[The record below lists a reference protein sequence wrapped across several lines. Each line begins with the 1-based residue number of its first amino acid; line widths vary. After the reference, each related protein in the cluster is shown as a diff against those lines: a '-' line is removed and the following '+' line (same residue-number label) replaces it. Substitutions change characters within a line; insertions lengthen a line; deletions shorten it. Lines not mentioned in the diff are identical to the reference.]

1 MDVYRNQIS
10 GYFTQVP
17 LWPFVLLA
25 MIMTCAGI
33 YQLYIR
39 KQRFIDAD
47 NFRLS
52 IHSILS
58 GLYPEPA
65 NWPKD
70 IDVYLRDRL
79 PAMQEVVEDFR
90 HDIPQERI
98 PAYNKDWHSYCQ
110 FCDEITDD
118 KCVAAELNPS
128 DVPDPKQ
135 VFHTLVSNILRHEA
149 MK

>member
-1 MDVYRNQIS
+1 MDEFLNQIS
-10 GYFTQVP
+10 GYFTKVP
-17 LWPFVLLA
+17 IWPLVLLA
-25 MIMTCAGI
+25 AVITCAGI
-33 YQLYIR
+33 YGLFIR
-39 KQRFIDAD
+39 KQRSIDAN

-58 GLYPEPA
+58 GLYPEPS

-70 IDVYLRDRL
+70 IGVYLRNRL

-118 KCVAAELNPS
+118 KCVAGELNHGNAS
-128 DVPDPKQ
+128 DPKQ
-135 VFHTLVSNILRHEA
+135 VFHALVSNILRHE
-149 MK
+149 K